1 MIASFAS
8 TGYSPAMMKRFSFF
22 YAAVLVCVSGFS
34 IEPHPDAKP
43 NSHPPGEVDV
53 PANVKLI
60 VDDKNSL
67 PGIVLDETDAVLT
80 GDWQYSTH
88 TPPYVG
94 IGYLHDMKSGKGEK
108 SVTWN
113 PDFPSSGS
121 YEVRV
126 SHCYN
131 VRRATNTPVTIRH
144 AKGETTIR
152 INQQETPEHDALF
165 RSLGVYEFEEG
176 KSGSVTISN
185 EGTDPKKVAIADAV
199 QFLPTPSP
207 VAGKKPN
214 VLLIV
219 ADDLGFSD
227 LGCYGGEIDTP
238 VLDSLAENGV
248 RLTQFYN
255 TGRCCPSRASILTGH
270 YPHRVGLGH
279 MTQDIGRK
287 GYSGSVSKDAQTIA
301 QVLKPA
307 GYRSFISGKWH
318 LGTDDPTKH
327 GFEEFYGTLVSAKR
341 FWDADHMTRKPDGAT
356 TRSYGEGE
364 FYATDAVTDYALDFL
379 KQARETPG
387 NPWFL
392 YLAYNAPHFPLHAPK
407 AEIAKYADR
416 YQGGWDALR
425 AERLARMKEMEIVS
439 EATELTPRSPWW
451 NYGETE
457 TGVNPAWADLP
468 EDRRLD
474 SARRM
479 AIYAAMVDRMDQQIG
494 RVVADLKAAGE
505 FENTLF
511 IFTSDNGACAEWD
524 PRGFDGKS
532 SNDNVLHKGA
542 DLEAMGGPGTYH
554 SAGSAWANA
563 SNTPWRLYKHYNH
576 EGGIN
581 SPCII
586 HWPTVL
592 DKKSG
597 QIDRTP
603 RHIID
608 LMPTIAEAAG
618 ATYEGTIPLPGKGM
632 LADLDPN
639 RTIYFEHESNRA
651 VREGKWK
658 LVALKDEPWELY
670 DFTNLRTE
678 MKNVAAEHPELVKR
692 LSAQWDVWAA
702 ENFVTPLPKDYQ
714 VKYLKVKE

>member
-1 MIASFAS
+1 M
-8 TGYSPAMMKRFSFF
+8 MMKLCLTS
-22 YAAVLVCVSGFS
+22 LVSGWLVVSAFGT
-34 IEPHPDAKP
+34 EPHPDAKP
-43 NSHPPGEVDV
+43 NSHAPGEVDV
-53 PANVKLI
+53 PANVLLI
-60 VDDKNSL
+60 VADKNTL
-67 PGIVLDETDAVLT
+67 PGLVLDETDAVLT
-80 GDWQYSTH
+80 GEWQYSTH

-113 PDFPSSGS
+113 PNFSKAGR

-144 AKGETTIR
+144 AKGETTVR
-152 INQQETPEHDALF
+152 IDQQETPKFAGLF
-165 RSLGVYEFEEG
+165 RSLGVFEFGEG

-185 EGTDPKKVAIADAV
+185 DGTDPKKVAIADAV
-199 QFLPTPSP
+199 QFLPVPSP
-207 VAGKKPN
+207 SPAAAAAAGKKPN

-227 LGCYGGEIDTP
+227 LGCYGGEIETP
-238 VLDSLAENGV
+238 VLDSLAKGGV
-248 RLTQFYN
+248 KLTQFYN

-318 LGTDDPTKH
+318 LGTDDPTQH

-341 FWDADHMTRKPDGAT
+341 FWDANHLIRKPDGAP
-356 TRSYGEGE
+356 TRDYHDGE
-364 FYATDAVTDYALDFL
+364 FYATDAVTDHALDFL
-379 KQARETPG
+379 GQARQTPDQ
-387 NPWFL
+387 PWFL

-407 AEIAKYADR
+407 AEIKKYADR
-416 YQGGWDALR
+416 YQGGWDELR
-425 AERLARMKEMEIVS
+425 AERLERMKALGIV
-439 EATELTPRSPWW
+439 AKDTQLTPRSPWW

-457 TGVNPAWADLP
+457 TGTNPAWVDLP

-494 RVVADLKAAGE
+494 RVVSDLKKAGE
-505 FENTLF
+505 FANTLI

-532 SNDNVLHKGA
+532 SNDNVLHAGA
-542 DLEAMGGPGTYH
+542 DLEKMGGPGTYH
-554 SAGSAWANA
+554 SAGSGWANV

-586 HWPTVL
+586 HWPKNPIPTP
-592 DKKSG
+592 KG
-597 QIDRTP
+597 TIDETP

-608 LMPTIAEAAG
+608 LMPTITEVGGAEYSG
-618 ATYEGTIPLPGKGM
+618 EIPLPGELM
-632 LADLDPN
+632 LTPADPN
-639 RTIYFEHESNRA
+639 RTLYFEHEGNRA
-651 VREGKWK
+651 VREGAWK
-658 LVALKDEPWELY
+658 LVALRDQPWELY
-670 DFTNLRTE
+670 DFSNLRTE
-678 MKNVAAEHPELVKR
+678 MKDLAQDHPEIVNS
-692 LSAQWDVWAA
+692 LSKKWDTWAT
-702 ENFVTPLPKDYQ
+702 ENFVTPMPKDYQ
-714 VKYLKVKE
+714 VKYLKVK